1 MLDHGP
7 ARIVGDHVHVEREQV
22 GKLLLEGE
30 QINYVPARLKPD
42 DEVDVGAG
50 TVGSS
55 SDRPEDARVAATP
68 LFDQLQRARPQPRD
82 NLRGTNGER

>member
-1 MLDHGP
+1 MLNHCP

-22 GKLLLEGE
+22 GKLLFESE
-30 QINYVPARLKPD
+30 QINDVPARLKPD

-55 SDRPEDARVAATP
+55 SNRPEDARVAATP
-68 LFDQLQRARPQPRD
+68 LCDELQGARPEPGD
-82 NLRGTNGER
+82 DLRGTYSKR